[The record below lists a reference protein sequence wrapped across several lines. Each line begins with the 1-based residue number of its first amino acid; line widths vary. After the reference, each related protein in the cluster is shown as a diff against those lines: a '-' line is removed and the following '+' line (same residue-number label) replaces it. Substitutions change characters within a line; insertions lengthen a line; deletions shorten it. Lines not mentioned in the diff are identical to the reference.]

1 MFIIKD
7 SKTRYYINRGTEQG
21 LNIEDLQARMAGKEI
36 TIKYPHHW
44 TPLDPNNKIKH
55 LSKLYFEDEVIFSEV
70 EGL

>member
-1 MFIIKD
+1 MLWYNLYPGYK
-7 SKTRYYINRGTEQG
+7 YH
-21 LNIEDLQARMAGKEI
+21 GKEI